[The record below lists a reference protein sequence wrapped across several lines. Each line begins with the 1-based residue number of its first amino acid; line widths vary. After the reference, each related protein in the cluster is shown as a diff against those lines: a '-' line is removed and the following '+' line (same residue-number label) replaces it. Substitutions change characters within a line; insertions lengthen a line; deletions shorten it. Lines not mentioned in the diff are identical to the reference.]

1 MKAEVGCLGGQQSKL
16 KGRGLSGEDTRSE
29 GAIGTHLTGA
39 KSDGNTRSEGAFRT
53 HSAGAQTDSV
63 SAT

>member
-1 MKAEVGCLGGQQSKL
+1 MKTEAGYPIKQSKL
-16 KGRGLSGEDTRSE
+16 KGRGLSGEVNTRSE
-29 GAIGTHLTGA
+29 GAIGTHSAGV
-39 KSDGNTRSEGAFRT
+39 KSDGNTRSEGTFRT

>member
-1 MKAEVGCLGGQQSKL
+1 M

-29 GAIGTHLTGA
+29 GAIGTHSAGV
-39 KSDGNTRSEGAFRT
+39 KSDGNTRSEGDIGT

-63 SAT
+63 SAK